1 MIPKLVIVTEIIAPY
16 RIPVFNALARRP
28 ELDLHVVFLSENDPN
43 LREWRI
49 YKNEINFNY
58 DVLPSW
64 RRRLGKYN
72 LLINRKVR
80 STLNRIRPDAVLCG
94 GYSYLTSWQAAYWAR
109 THRVPLLL
117 WSESTALDQRQ
128 RHLPVEFLK
137 SRFLRMCQAFIVPGR
152 SSFTY
157 LQDFGIPDQRIFTAP
172 NAVDITLFSTA
183 VNDARRNEMQVRAQC
198 SLPMRYFLY
207 VGRLVKAK
215 GVFELLEAY
224 AQLDTEI
231 RAKVGLVFVGD
242 GADRAELMERASRI
256 VSGNIQFTGFV
267 HREGLSNFYA
277 LADALIFPTHS
288 DTWGLVVN
296 EAMSCGAPVIVT
308 SVAGCVA
315 DLVQDGW
322 NGFVISPRDR
332 TQLAAAMARLASDSE
347 LRIEMGSRS
356 KSQIEAYSPEAWAT
370 GLVHAVRSICE
381 TN

>member
-1 MIPKLVIVTEIIAPY
+1 LIPRLVIVTEIIAPY
-16 RIPVFNALARRP
+16 RIPVFNALANRR
-28 ELDLHVVFLSENDPN
+28 ELDLHVVFLSETDPSV
-43 LREWRI
+43 REWLI
-49 YKNEINFNY
+49 YKNEIHFNY

-72 LLINRKVR
+72 VLINRQVC

-117 WSESTALDQRQ
+117 WSESTALDKRQ
-128 RHLPVEFLK
+128 RHRPVEFLK
-137 SRFLRMCQAFIVPGR
+137 AQFLHMCRAFIVPGI
-152 SSFTY
+152 SSYKY

-172 NAVDITLFSTA
+172 NAVDITLFSTS
-183 VNDARRNEMQVRAQC
+183 VNDARRNQMQVRARC
-198 SLPMRYFLY
+198 SLPLRYFLY
-207 VGRLVKAK
+207 VGRLVKTK

-224 AQLDTEI
+224 AQIDTKI

-242 GADRAELMERASRI
+242 GEDRAELTERASRI
-256 VSGNIQFTGFV
+256 VSGTIQFTGFV
-267 HREGLSNFYA
+267 HREGLSDFYA

-322 NGFVISPRDR
+322 NGFVISPQDR

-347 LRIEMGSRS
+347 LRTEMGSRS
-356 KSQIEAYSPEAWAT
+356 RSRIEAYSPEAWAA